1 MTLPSLVAD
10 SIVDSVKRALQ
21 EDIGEGDL
29 TAQLIE
35 ESVTAK
41 ATIISRQPAIFCGQP
56 WASEVFSQLSPDI
69 NQSWKVRDGDEI
81 QDGQTL
87 CELSGPSRP
96 ILSGE
101 RTALNFLQTL
111 SGTATRTQQFVSA
124 VKGTNAKILDTRK
137 TIPGLRLAQKY
148 AVKCGGGNNHRMGL
162 FDGILIKENHIEASG
177 SLEKAIADAL
187 SINSNILVELEVETL
202 DQLRKALDAGVKR
215 LLLDN
220 MTIEQ
225 LKQAVEIT
233 DKKAELEASGGVTIN
248 NVLEIAETGV
258 DYISIGD
265 LTKSIDA
272 VDLSLRFDD

>member
-56 WASEVFSQLSPDI
+56 WASEVFSQLSP
-69 NQSWKVRDGDEI
+69 EI

-124 VKGTNAKILDTRK
+124 VKGTSAKILDTRK

>member
-1 MTLPSLVAD
+1 MTLPPWAAD

-29 TAQLIE
+29 TAQLIK

-41 ATIISRQPAIFCGQP
+41 ATIISRQPAVFCGRP
-56 WASEVFSQLSPDI
+56 WASEVFSQLSHDI
-69 NQSWKVRDGDEI
+69 NQSWKVQDGDEI
-81 QDGQTL
+81 QEGQSL

-96 ILSGE
+96 LLSGE

-111 SGTATRTQQFVSA
+111 SGTATRTRQFVSA

-148 AVKCGGGNNHRMGL
+148 AVTCGGGENHRLGL

-177 SLEKAIADAL
+177 SLENAIADAL
-187 SINSNILVELEVETL
+187 SINANLLVELEVESL

-233 DKKAELEASGGVTIN
+233 NKRARLEASGGVTIN

-265 LTKSIDA
+265 ITKNIDA
-272 VDLSLRFDD
+272 VDLSLRFDY

>member
-69 NQSWKVRDGDEI
+69 NQSSKVRDGDEI

-124 VKGTNAKILDTRK
+124 VKGTSAKILDTRK